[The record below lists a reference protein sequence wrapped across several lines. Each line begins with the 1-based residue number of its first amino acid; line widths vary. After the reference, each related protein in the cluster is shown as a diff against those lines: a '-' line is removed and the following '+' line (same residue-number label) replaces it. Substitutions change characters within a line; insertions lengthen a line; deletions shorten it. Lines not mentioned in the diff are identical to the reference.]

1 MLSDLIEEKLI
12 IPELSA
18 EKKKDVLKQICNLFT
33 QAGIVEDLGQFIKV
47 IEAREAIESTAI
59 GEGIAI
65 PHGRSAT
72 VKRLAVAFA
81 KSSKGVDFEA
91 LDGKPV
97 HLIFMIAA
105 PEEARREYLQAVAKI
120 ARLLKIKDLRQKLLQ
135 ATDKGQVMKVIEE
148 FDSKFPARL
157 EVKTQQGRVI
167 YKT

>member
-1 MLSDLIEEKLI
+1 
-12 IPELSA
+12 
-18 EKKKDVLKQICNLFT
+18 
-33 QAGIVEDLGQFIKV
+33 
-47 IEAREAIESTAI
+47 
-59 GEGIAI
+59 
-65 PHGRSAT
+65 
-72 VKRLAVAFA
+72 
-81 KSSKGVDFEA
+81 
-91 LDGKPV
+91 
-97 HLIFMIAA
+97 MIAA